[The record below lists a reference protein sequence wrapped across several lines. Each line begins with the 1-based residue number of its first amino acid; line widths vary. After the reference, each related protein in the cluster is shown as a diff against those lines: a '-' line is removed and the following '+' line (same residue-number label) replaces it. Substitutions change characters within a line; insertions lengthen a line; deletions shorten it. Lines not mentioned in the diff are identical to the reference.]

1 MYILVLLGQMEP
13 EVKFSSISI
22 ISPDFGEITTPLP
35 VIEGQSKKVHF
46 TLKEGSEYLLKLTF
60 SVHHNIVSGLA
71 YTNTVWRDG
80 FQGLRILQFSFFF
93 KFFLIDN

>member
-1 MYILVLLGQMEP
+1 MEP

>member
-1 MYILVLLGQMEP
+1 MEP

-35 VIEGQSKKVHF
+35 VSKKVHF
-46 TLKEGSEYLLKLTF
+46 TLKEGSEYLLKLKF

-80 FQGLRILQFSFFF
+80 FQGLRIFSFPFSLI
-93 KFFLIDN
+93 FFLIHN